1 MSDKATDVMIAGYLT
16 KEGAILDYE
25 AVVNSGAKI
34 DGAVCITRDLE
45 GNTSVEQTDH
55 LVKGGAKVLGGAGF
69 VIGLAAPPLLAATA
83 IGAAAGGA
91 LGKAAS
97 SKVKSQIEEQAEQT
111 VSWGGAGVIVAY
123 PHSSADDVDKTV
135 THALKKVVGEA
146 EGKKVKALKAALA
159 DAQEKASA
167 PTATGSEA

>member
-1 MSDKATDVMIAGYLT
+1 MSDKATEVMIAGYLT

-45 GNTSVEQTDH
+45 GNTSVEETDH
-55 LVKGGAKVLGGAGF
+55 LAKGGAKVLGGAGF

-83 IGAAAGGA
+83 IGTAAGGA
-91 LGKAAS
+91 MGKAAS
-97 SKVKSQIEEQAEQT
+97 SKVKSQIEEQAEHT
-111 VSWGGAGVIVAY
+111 IPWGGAGVMIAY
-123 PHSSADDVDKTV
+123 PRSSADVVDEAV

-159 DAQEKASA
+159 DAQEKMSTPA
-167 PTATGSEA
+167 EA

>member
-1 MSDKATDVMIAGYLT
+1 MIAGYLT

-45 GNTSVEQTDH
+45 GNTSVEETDH
-55 LVKGGAKVLGGAGF
+55 LAKGGAKVLGGAGF

-83 IGAAAGGA
+83 IGTAAGGA
-91 LGKAAS
+91 MGKAAS
-97 SKVKSQIEEQAEQT
+97 SKVKSKIEEEAEHT
-111 VSWGGAGVIVAY
+111 IPWGGAGVMIAY
-123 PHSSADDVDKTV
+123 PRSSAEEVDEAV

-146 EGKKVKALKAALA
+146 EGKKVKALKAAMA
-159 DAQEKASA
+159 EAQEKMSTPA
-167 PTATGSEA
+167 